1 MSGQE
6 TIGKWKGIQTSFRA
20 LPVVSELIEIPN
32 IMDTCIKCQAYEEAL
47 QLDQYTRKI
56 LAQASVDKRLAG
68 AQTVLGAVA
77 AQVDRLKVVLQRNL
91 EEALRGPSQ
100 LPVIVRVVGLLRRLE
115 VYTPLELRMAFLLCR
130 DSYLRESLASISE
143 PSLYSKVN

>member
-1 MSGQE
+1 
-6 TIGKWKGIQTSFRA
+6 
-20 LPVVSELIEIPN
+20 
-32 IMDTCIKCQAYEEAL
+32 MDTCIKCQAYEEAL

-130 DSYLRESLASISE
+130 DSYLRESLASISD
-143 PSLYSKVN
+143 PSLYSKVLPNIHKHKHKQT